1 MTFRGRQTTL
11 DALRLF
17 VSIAE
22 NGSLTAAARQVSVAT
37 STVTLALQ
45 QLEER
50 VAARLI
56 TRSTRKLTFTHEG
69 QQFLLYARRFLA
81 EWEGSIEGVRQTG
94 PLKGPIRM
102 TATSDFGRVKLLP
115 LVDRFM
121 AMHPGIQVTLHLGD
135 GVIDMIE
142 HNLDLAL
149 RNGPLVDSSLRSRAL
164 VRSQRVI
171 CAAPSYWQAHGKPE
185 HPDQLAAHNCLI
197 LHRPGVPFSTW
208 PFVID
213 GKAFA
218 VRVSGNRIANDGGVL
233 RHWALQGHGVMIKNR
248 WEVRREIEQGLL
260 ETVLDEFVP
269 AHVDLHAVTT
279 GGTPSRRVSA
289 LVDFL
294 AAELDR
300 D

>member
-1 MTFRGRQTTL
+1 
-11 DALRLF
+11 
-17 VSIAE
+17 
-22 NGSLTAAARQVSVAT
+22 
-37 STVTLALQ
+37 
-45 QLEER
+45 
-50 VAARLI
+50 
-56 TRSTRKLTFTHEG
+56 
-69 QQFLLYARRFLA
+69 
-81 EWEGSIEGVRQTG
+81 
-94 PLKGPIRM
+94 M
-102 TATSDFGRVKLLP
+102 TATSDFGRVRLLP

-121 AMHPGIQVTLHLGD
+121 EMHPGIQVTLHLGD

-149 RNGPLVDSSLRSRAL
+149 RNGPLVDSSLRCRAL

-171 CAAPSYWQAHGKPE
+171 CAAPAYWQAHGKPE

-248 WEVRREIEQGLL
+248 WEVRREIDQGLL
-260 ETVLDEFVP
+260 ETVLDSFVP
-269 AHVDLHAVTT
+269 AHVDLYAVTT
-279 GGTPSRRVSA
+279 DGTPSRRVSA

-294 AAELDR
+294 AAVLDR

>member
-1 MTFRGRQTTL
+1 MLMDTL

-22 NGSLTAAARQVSVAT
+22 AGNLTAAARQQSVAT

-50 VAARLI
+50 VSARLI

-69 QQFLLYARRFLA
+69 EQFLVYARRFLA
-81 EWEGSIEGVRQTG
+81 EWEGAIDGIRQTG

-102 TATSDFGRVKLLP
+102 TATSDFGRVQ
-115 LVDRFM
+115 LVPALDRFM
-121 AMHPGIQVTLHLGD
+121 QLHPDIQVTLHLGD
-135 GVIDMIE
+135 GVIDLIE

-149 RNGPLVDSSLRSRAL
+149 RNGPLVDSNLRSRAL
-164 VRSQRVI
+164 VRSQRII
-171 CAAPSYWQAHGKPE
+171 CAAPGYWDTHGRPDHPE
-185 HPDQLAAHNCLI
+185 QLAEHNCLI

-208 PFVID
+208 PFVVD
-213 GKAFA
+213 GKPIA

-233 RHWALQGHGVMIKNR
+233 RHWAVQGHGVMIKNR
-248 WEVRREIEQGLL
+248 WEVRREIEAGLL

-269 AHVDLHAVTT
+269 AHVDLYAVTT
-279 GGTPSRRVSA
+279 GRTTSRRVSA

-294 AAELDR
+294 AEQLHQD
-300 D
+300 

>member
-1 MTFRGRQTTL
+1 MDTL

-22 NGSLTAAARQVSVAT
+22 NGSLSAAARQESVAT

-69 QQFLLYARRFLA
+69 HQFLLYARRFLA
-81 EWEGSIEGVRQTG
+81 DWEGSIEGVRQTG

-102 TATSDFGRVKLLP
+102 TATSDFGRVRLLP

-121 AMHPGIQVTLHLGD
+121 EIHPGIQVTLHLGD

-149 RNGPLVDSSLRSRAL
+149 RNGPLVDSSLRTRAL

-171 CAAPSYWQAHGKPE
+171 CAAPVYWQAHGKPA

-197 LHRPGVPFSTW
+197 LHRPGAPFSAW
-208 PFVID
+208 PFVIE

-248 WEVRREIEQGLL
+248 WEVRREIDQGLL

-269 AHVDLHAVTT
+269 AHVDLYAVTT

-294 AAELDR
+294 AAELAR